1 MKSNDFYHLM
11 INPFSRIA
19 GWKAFAIGLVVVVLS
34 AVIGKY
40 SLVCFD
46 GTLDIHLAQK
56 LTLGGA
62 LGMQL
67 ISTFILVLVMCI
79 AGMIVSKGF
88 RFVDILGTM
97 TFARVPLL
105 ITALIGFF
113 VHMPDP
119 NVIIANPLSLLLP
132 SSILFALLTIV
143 VVVWYITLVVNAMK
157 VSCDIKGGKLAVTI
171 IIGLLVSEIISKSLI
186 YFVL

>member
-19 GWKAFAIGLVVVVLS
+19 GWEAFAIGFVVVVVS

-46 GTLDIHLAQK
+46 GTIDIHLAQK
-56 LTLGGA
+56 LTFGGA
-62 LGMQL
+62 IGMQF
-67 ISTFILVLVMCI
+67 ISTFTLVLVMCI
-79 AGMIVSKGF
+79 AGMIVSKSF
-88 RFVDILGTM
+88 RCVDILGTI

-105 ITALIGFF
+105 IPTLIGFF
-113 VHMPDP
+113 VHLP
-119 NVIIANPLSLLLP
+119 NPTEIIANPLSLLSPL
-132 SSILFALLTIV
+132 SIMFALLTIV
-143 VVVWYITLVVNAMK
+143 VVVWNITLVVNAIK
-157 VSCDIKGGKLAVTI
+157 VSCNIKGGKLAGTI
-171 IIGLLVSEIISKSLI
+171 IIGLLVSEIISKLLI

>member
-1 MKSNDFYHLM
+1 M

-19 GWKAFAIGLVVVVLS
+19 GWEAFAIGFVVVVLS
-34 AVIGKY
+34 AIIGKY

-67 ISTFILVLVMCI
+67 ISTFTLVLVMCV

-88 RFVDILGTM
+88 RCVDILGTM

-119 NVIIANPLSLLLP
+119 SEIIANPLSLLSPLF
-132 SSILFALLTIV
+132 ILFALVTIA
-143 VVVWYITLVVNAMK
+143 VVVWNVTLVVYAMK
-157 VSCDIKGGKLAVTI
+157 VSCNIKGGKLAVTI
-171 IIGLLVSEIISKSLI
+171 VIGLLVSEIISKLLI